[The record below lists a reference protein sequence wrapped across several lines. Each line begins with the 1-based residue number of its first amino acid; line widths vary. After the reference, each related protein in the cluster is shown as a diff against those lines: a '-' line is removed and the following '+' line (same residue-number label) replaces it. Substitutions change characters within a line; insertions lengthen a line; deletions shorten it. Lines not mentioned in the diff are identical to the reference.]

1 MQSEQ
6 LDFSV
11 RTEYNSLGMQYQG
24 GRTLLPLHVLSTPL
38 GNCFYWCNLR
48 MTSVAEV
55 RLFSCG
61 SRTEPNFAR
70 KF

>member
-24 GRTLLPLHVLSTPL
+24 GRMLLPLHVLSTPL
-38 GNCFYWCNLR
+38 GNCFYWCNLC

-55 RLFSCG
+55 
-61 SRTEPNFAR
+61 
-70 KF
+70 